1 MNLVPLLSWCDMP
14 KGSKTTTK
22 VRLLNAAISEFAA
35 HGFKGASLRDIAKG
49 ADANVAAVKYHYKS
63 KDDLWREVVSHL
75 YRALGEAVMQ
85 DKRREQMG
93 SVQEAIRHSTRQY
106 ILFSAKNP
114 ELYRITLFEMIE
126 GGERL
131 DWLARN
137 QLREF
142 MERSMAWSSIAQQGG
157 VFDKK
162 VPPLNLVYVMMGA
175 IQTLFMMAPQIERSF
190 GIDVF
195 VEEQVDAHV
204 DAIMR
209 LFDL

>member
-1 MNLVPLLSWCDMP
+1 MAEPQEKS
-14 KGSKTTTK
+14 TK
-22 VRLLNAAISEFAA
+22 SRLLDAAIAEFSDY
-35 HGFKGASLRDIAKG
+35 GYKGASLRDIAKR
-49 ADANVAAVKYHYKS
+49 ADANVAAVKYHYTS
-63 KDDLWREVVSHL
+63 KDELWRAVVSHL

-85 DKRREQMG
+85 DERREAMD
-93 SVQEAIRHSTRQY
+93 SVNDTIRHSTREY
-106 ILFSAKNP
+106 ILFSAKKP

-131 DWLARN
+131 EWLARN

-162 VPPLNLVYVMMGA
+162 VPPLNLVYIMMGA

-195 VEEQVDAHV
+195 VEEQVEAHV
-204 DAIMR
+204 EAIMR

>member
-1 MNLVPLLSWCDMP
+1 MLD
-14 KGSKTTTK
+14 
-22 VRLLNAAISEFAA
+22 AAIQEFATY
-35 HGFKGASLRDIAKG
+35 GYRGASLRDIAKR
-49 ADANVAAVKYHYKS
+49 ADANVAAVKYHYAS
-63 KDDLWREVVSHL
+63 KDELWRAVVSYL
-75 YRALGEAVMQ
+75 YRALGNAVLQ
-85 DKRREQMG
+85 DQRREEMG
-93 SVQEAIRHSTRQY
+93 SIKELIRHSTREY

-137 QLREF
+137 QLRQF
-142 MERSMAWSSIAQQGG
+142 MERSMAWSSIAQQNG

-190 GIDVF
+190 GVDVF
-195 VEEQVDAHV
+195 TPEEIEAHV

>member
-1 MNLVPLLSWCDMP
+1 MPKDAKNTTKARLLS
-14 KGSKTTTK
+14 
-22 VRLLNAAISEFAA
+22 AAIAEFAA
-35 HGFKGASLRDIAKG
+35 HGFKGASLRDIARR
-49 ADANVAAVKYHYKS
+49 ADANVAAIKYHYKS
-63 KDDLWREVVSHL
+63 KDHLWREVVSHL
-75 YRALGEAVMQ
+75 YRSLGEAVMQ
-85 DKRREQMG
+85 DERREQMDT
-93 SVQEAIRHSTRQY
+93 VNETIRHSTREY

-157 VFDKK
+157 VFDKE
-162 VPPLNLVYVMMGA
+162 VPPLNLVYIMMGA
-175 IQTLFMMAPQIERSF
+175 IQTVFMMAPQIERSF
-190 GIDVF
+190 GIDMF
-195 VEEQVDAHV
+195 EEQQIDAHV
-204 DAIMR
+204 DAIIR